1 MITPRRILSA
11 LAALALCA
19 GAKAADLSADDQKFM
34 TAYEKVRLAL
44 AADNLDTAK
53 QAAGELGEAGS
64 ALARSEKIAA
74 ARTEFAKL
82 SERAIGLGRGR
93 DGYYVVNCPMLQKEW
108 FQPAGKISNPYAGH
122 SMPECG
128 MIRKK

>member
-1 MITPRRILSA
+1 MDVEGLQQTPPASAHLSV
-11 LAALALCA
+11 
-19 GAKAADLSADDQKFM
+19 DDQRFL
-34 TAYEKVRLAL
+34 TGYEKVRSAL
-44 AADNLDTAK
+44 AADNLEGAK

-64 ALARSEKIAA
+64 TLARSEKIAA
-74 ARTEFAKL
+74 ARTELAKL

-108 FQPAGKISNPYAGH
+108 LQPAGKISNPYAGH